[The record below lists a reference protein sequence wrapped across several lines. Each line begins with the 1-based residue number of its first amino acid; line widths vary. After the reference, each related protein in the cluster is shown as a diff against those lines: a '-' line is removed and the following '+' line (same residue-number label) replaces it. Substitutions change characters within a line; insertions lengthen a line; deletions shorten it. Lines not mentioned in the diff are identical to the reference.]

1 MGSIMYQGASPKIMY
16 QGAEYGASGGNGV
29 IEIYEL
35 KTYDLAGYTVTMTH
49 TDGTAITKSVT
60 TSPQTLE
67 FELGNPGEWTISN
80 SKDDFIRVVDI
91 GVVND
96 FYNGN
101 VLYLWDFTQSLVD
114 EKQQVAVELNR
125 CTRDE
130 HGIYLNA
137 ANSYVYVPV
146 PISEGRRLDI
156 KFGTMDKQFGNGNGR
171 LITGGTGYSYAKDGF
186 IVHNGQYYSIYN
198 DYASPYWAND
208 SNLLYDAFS
217 DAKLSMINLNGYTF
231 YKNDLLVYEPN
242 KNMRDVSLNG
252 FCLGSRDG
260 YSFYNAYI
268 ESMAIIS
275 LT

>member
-16 QGAEYGASGGNGV
+16 QGVEYGASGGNGV

-49 TDGTAITKSVT
+49 TDGTTITKSVT

-67 FELGNPGEWTISN
+67 FEIGTPGEWTISN

-114 EKQQVAVELNR
+114 EKQQVAVVLNH

-137 ANSYVYVPV
+137 ANSCVKVPV
-146 PISEGRRLDI
+146 PISKGRRLDI
-156 KFGTMDKQFGNGNGR
+156 KFGTMDKQFGINNGR
-171 LITGGTGYSYAKDGF
+171 LITGFSSNYQDSGF
-186 IVHNGQYYSIYN
+186 MVQNGQYYSIYN
-198 DYASPYWAND
+198 DDEWPYWAND

-217 DAKLSMINLNGYTF
+217 DAKLSMINLNGFTF

-242 KNMRDVSLNG
+242 INMIDVSSNG
-252 FCLGSRDG
+252 FYLGSNKG
-260 YSFYNAYI
+260 LSFYNAYI

>member
-49 TDGTAITKSVT
+49 TDGTTITKSVT

-67 FELGNPGEWTISN
+67 FEIGSPGEWTISN

-101 VLYLWDFTQSLVD
+101 ILYLWDFTQSLVD
-114 EKQQVAVELNR
+114 EKQQVAVELGN

-137 ANSYVYVPV
+137 ANSYVRVPV

-156 KFGTMDKQFGNGNGR
+156 KFGTMDKQFGNEHGR
-171 LITGGTGYSYAKDGF
+171 LITGYNYNYQDYGF
-186 IVHNGQYYSIYN
+186 IVHGGQYYSIYN
-198 DYASPYWAND
+198 AYGSEYWAND

-217 DAKLSMINLNGYTF
+217 GAKLSMINLNGDYTF

-242 KNMRDVSLNG
+242 KFMKDVSTNG
-252 FCLGSRDG
+252 FYLGSRQG